1 MRKYML
7 GLAAVI
13 VAVIGSVSGGGIAS
27 AQAPENYNAEYSS
40 TNFYANDVPLTYHFS
55 GLDTATSYSW
65 LLQAINS
72 DGSTGQAFEWKTS
85 LGSATATVTWSG
97 SGGDFDDVN
106 GLVYEGAL
114 RVIDS
119 WGQTQGI
126 HYTTAGCSDT
136 LDVQCG
142 FAKPDW
148 LFNGSA
154 INPAGQRFGI
164 GKRGWVL
171 RDLNDEDYFHTIK
184 EPGLVTVDR
193 GETIFLHYS
202 AGASV
207 PTDRYYIY
215 SMEDSSVLAQFQIQ
229 DLIDYNTDVRNS
241 VLTPWHVTESF
252 VVLNTDGSFL
262 PNMNQIQESAA
273 FEQGGSFDNPHKLD
287 LPIGAYDYEQRTS
300 VNIFRNDGESVL
312 LVSAAAPVEWAI
324 SNNQNSVGEAGNLR
338 VELESATEA
347 IYDGS
352 YSDHRLDDSVLGIV
366 DAADYEYQNRR
377 HYAYQ
382 VSGIA
387 QDGVVATWSIYPVF
401 LNQSVAGLVNRRFE
415 VDLTYDISNAMLVSD
430 RVENTLAGFGMDSPL
445 GRGLGM
451 LLLMAV
457 GMLFVAKN
465 GGRTIIPFGL
475 VYLVVGGG
483 WLALGLGDT
492 ITTVLFGITAIF
504 IIFIMINSRK
514 SEGSFSG

>member
-1 MRKYML
+1 MRKYL
-7 GLAAVI
+7 VIAAAVI
-13 VAVIGSVSGGGIAS
+13 VAVFASTPGTAS
-27 AQAPENYNAEYSS
+27 AQAPENYGAEFSS
-40 TNFYANDVPLTYHFS
+40 TNFYANDVPLTYYFS
-55 GLDTATSYSW
+55 GLDVNTSYSW
-65 LLQAINS
+65 LLQAINE
-72 DGSTGQAFEWKTS
+72 DGSSGQAFEWKTS
-85 LGSATATVTWSG
+85 LGSTTATVIWRG
-97 SGGDFDDVN
+97 SNGDLDDVN

-119 WGQTQGI
+119 FGQVQGI
-126 HYTTAGCSDT
+126 HYTTSGCSDT

-148 LFNGSA
+148 LYNGTA
-154 INPAGQRFGI
+154 VNPAGARFGI

-171 RDLNDEDYFHTIK
+171 RDENPEGYFHTTK

-193 GETIFLHYS
+193 GDTIFLHYS
-202 AGASV
+202 SGLSPA
-207 PTDRYYIY
+207 TDEYYIY
-215 SMEDSSVLAQFQIQ
+215 DLNGSAVMARFRIQ

-252 VVLNTDGSFL
+252 VVLNINGAFL
-262 PNMNQIQESAA
+262 ANMNQVQEDAA
-273 FEQGGSFDNPHKLD
+273 FEQSGSLDNPHKLD
-287 LPIGAYDYEQRTS
+287 LPIGAYDYEQRNN
-300 VNIFRNDGESVL
+300 VNIWQNDGESILFVG
-312 LVSAAAPVEWAI
+312 STAPIEWGI
-324 SNNQNSVGEAGNLR
+324 KNGQNTVGEAAQLR

-347 IYDGS
+347 IYDAG
-352 YSDHRLDDSVLGIV
+352 YSDHRLDDSCQGLV
-366 DAADYEYQNRR
+366 DASDYAFQIRR
-377 HYAYQ
+377 HYAYTVCG
-382 VSGIA
+382 VS
-387 QDGVVATWSIYPVF
+387 QTGVTATWGIYPIF
-401 LNQSVAGLVNRRFE
+401 LNQSAASFANRRFE
-415 VDLTYDISNAMLVSD
+415 VDLTYEISIAMAVQD

-457 GMLFVAKN
+457 GMLFIAKH
-465 GGRTIIPFGL
+465 GARTIIPFGL

-504 IIFIMINSRK
+504 VLFIMINSRK